1 MNLTNN
7 SGTSASRLKLLT
19 PLVTLI
25 VLLVLIL
32 AISLFYFK
40 TDSQNYTLIQDR
52 MTRTQS
58 VAMSFYEENIQD
70 DISALRA
77 IIDTLKYDEKL
88 SRLFA
93 SYDRK
98 ALLEHTEPLFIK
110 LKNGYNI
117 THFYFTKVDR
127 VNLLRVHSPERHGD
141 RINRITTIRAEK
153 NGALAYGIEL
163 GVLGTLT
170 LRVVSPWHDKQTG
183 RLIGY
188 VEVGMEIDYI
198 LTRIREVFDLDVTLV
213 IHKKYLQR
221 NAWEE
226 GMRVLDR
233 DSDWN
238 RFEKV
243 VIGSEFSRKAPTEL
257 SKHLDRDE
265 LILRDNVKEHKHDGQ
280 SYWLLTIPIEDV
292 SGRDVG
298 QLALLADLTTEIGAA
313 KGTVFVVG
321 TAMLVLGG
329 IFIIFFSWQASRIGH
344 RIEHDEL
351 VLQQLATH
359 DSLTGLYTR
368 RMFHQYLDS
377 ELERATRFG
386 HPLSLLLID
395 IDFFKK
401 VNDDYG
407 HQVGDIVLQKI
418 CERISKEARQ
428 VDYVCRY
435 GGEEIAI
442 VLPET
447 DLQAAQK
454 YATRINKA
462 ISALAFDI
470 DNDRSISITVSIGVS
485 SYPQQA
491 DTDTF
496 LISAADA
503 ALYDAKE
510 KGRDRVCTYTPGEAS
525 VVIGTANI

>member
-7 SGTSASRLKLLT
+7 SGISVSRLKLLT

-25 VLLVLIL
+25 VLLALVL

-40 TDSQNYTLIQDR
+40 TDSQNYSLIQDR

-70 DISALRA
+70 NISALRA

-93 SYDRK
+93 SYDRN
-98 ALLEHTEPLFIK
+98 ALLEYTEPLYIK

-127 VNLLRVHSPERHGD
+127 VNLLRVHSPELHGD
-141 RINRITTIRAEK
+141 RINRITTIRAEE
-153 NGALAYGIEL
+153 NAALAYGIEL

-183 RLIGY
+183 QLIGY
-188 VEVGMEIDYI
+188 VEVGMEIDHI
-198 LTRIREVFDLDVTLV
+198 LSRIREVFGLDVTLL

-221 NAWEE
+221 NTWEE
-226 GMRVLDR
+226 GMRVLGR
-233 DSDWN
+233 DADWS
-238 RFEKV
+238 RLEKV
-243 VIGSEFSRKAPTEL
+243 VIGSEFFIEAPTEL
-257 SKHLDRDE
+257 IEHLGRDE
-265 LILRDNVKEHKHDGQ
+265 LIFRDNVKEHKHDGQ
-280 SYWLLTIPIEDV
+280 SYWILKIPVEDV

-329 IFIIFFSWQASRIGH
+329 MLITLFSWQARRIGH

-377 ELERATRFG
+377 ELERANRFG

-407 HQVGDIVLQKI
+407 HQVGDTVLQKI
-418 CERISKEARQ
+418 CERINKEARQ

-503 ALYDAKE
+503 ALYDAKQ
-510 KGRDRVCTYTPGEAS
+510 KGRDQVCTYTPDEAS

>member
-40 TDSQNYTLIQDR
+40 TDSQNNTLIQER

-58 VAMSFYEENIQD
+58 VAVSFYKENIQE

-88 SRLFA
+88 RRLFA

-117 THFYFTKVDR
+117 THFYFTKADR
-127 VNLLRVHSPERHGD
+127 VNLLRVHTPERHGD
-141 RINRITTIRAEK
+141 RINRITTIRAEE
-153 NGALAYGIEL
+153 NAALAYGIEL

-183 RLIGY
+183 QLIGY
-188 VEVGMEIDYI
+188 VEVGMEIDHI
-198 LTRIREVFDLDVTLV
+198 LTHIREIFDLDVTLL

-226 GMRVLDR
+226 GMRVLGR
-233 DSDWN
+233 DADWN
-238 RFEKV
+238 RLEKV
-243 VIGSEFSRKAPTEL
+243 VIGSEFSSNAPTEL
-257 SKHLDRDE
+257 IEHLGRDE
-265 LILRDNVKEHKHDGQ
+265 LIFRDHVKEHKHNGQ
-280 SYWLLTIPIEDV
+280 SYWVLTIPVEDV

-298 QLALLADLTTEIGAA
+298 KLALLVDVTTEIGAA
-313 KGTVFVVG
+313 KNTVFVVG
-321 TAMLVLGG
+321 AAMLVLGG
-329 IFIIFFSWQASRIGH
+329 IFVIFFSWQANRIGH

-351 VLQQLATH
+351 ILQQLATR

-368 RMFHQYLDS
+368 RIFHQYLDS
-377 ELERATRFG
+377 ELKRATRFG
-386 HPLSLLLID
+386 HSLSLLLID

-401 VNDDYG
+401 VNDNYG
-407 HQVGDIVLQKI
+407 HQAGDIVLQKV

-428 VDYVCRY
+428 VDYICRY

-447 DLQAAQK
+447 DLQSAQK

-462 ISALAFDI
+462 VSALAFKI

-525 VVIGTANI
+525 IVTGTTNI